1 MEKVLEDLENWRE
14 YVSTPREEL
23 DGFAICPFSK
33 KTEIIYDIIKS
44 EQEIIIDMI
53 TRERSNVE
61 MFMLVDVNNVLDTRT
76 AVSIAKFFNDI
87 SDKYK
92 YFLDDYKNP
101 QYMNCTIDVS
111 NKKYLIIIGQRK
123 DVLEDDRKKLRKT
136 SYYKFLDKEYL
147 KHIGVNL
154 DE

>member
-1 MEKVLEDLENWRE
+1 MEKVLEDLLEWKD
-14 YVSTPREEL
+14 YVSIPRKEL

-33 KTEIIYDIIKS
+33 KTEIVYDIIKS

-53 TRERSNVE
+53 KRERSNVE

-76 AVSIAKFFNDI
+76 AISVAKFFNDI

-92 YFLDDYKNP
+92 YFLDDYQNP

-123 DVLEDDRKKLRKT
+123 DVLEDARKKLRKT

-147 KHIGVNL
+147 KEIGV
-154 DE
+154 DYE

>member
-1 MEKVLEDLENWRE
+1 MEKVLKDLEEWKE
-14 YVSTPREEL
+14 YVSIPREEL
-23 DGFAICPFSK
+23 EGFSICPFAK
-33 KTEIIYDIIKS
+33 KAEIVYDFIKS

-53 TRERSNVE
+53 KRERSNVE

-92 YFLDDYKNP
+92 YFLDDYQNP
-101 QYMNCTIDVS
+101 QYMNCTVPVS
-111 NKKYLIIIGQRK
+111 NNNYLIIIGQRI
-123 DVLEDDRKKLRKT
+123 DILENARKKLRKT

-147 KHIGVNL
+147 REIGV
-154 DE
+154 DYE

>member
-1 MEKVLEDLENWRE
+1 
-14 YVSTPREEL
+14 
-23 DGFAICPFSK
+23 
-33 KTEIIYDIIKS
+33 
-44 EQEIIIDMI
+44 
-53 TRERSNVE
+53 
-61 MFMLVDVNNVLDTRT
+61 MLVDVNNVLDTRT
-76 AVSIAKFFNDI
+76 AVSVAKFFNDI

-123 DVLEDDRKKLRKT
+123 DVLEDGRKKLRKT

-147 KHIGVNL
+147 KEIGV
-154 DE
+154 DYE